1 MFGVRLSK
9 MGSASKLGLI
19 AKAIAIL
26 RKYGADAHV
35 YLPGIGTVSGLT
47 AGNYLD
53 SAGTTAAT
61 VDNPVGLS
69 LDALQAMT
77 LGAELVVNGDNE
89 SALFTGASI
98 VNASVARAA
107 APGGGFAA
115 IGTCSGGNVPHH
127 IVLSLPA
134 NKALQV
140 TCRVYVPT
148 GSIATARLFDATD
161 GSWTG
166 GTSAVK
172 DGWATLTGI
181 RAAGKAASWFLGIGD
196 TASANIDGQVFYVDD
211 LSVKE
216 IPGIHATQ
224 ATTSNKCLLRLTSGK
239 YNWVF
244 DSTDLLTATFPA
256 GNESVTVIDSFLDG
270 QVTTQGVNVVGAY
283 SMGPSVTLYGR
294 MIIKGS
300 ISASDLLVLQRFAN
314 SWAGL

>member
-19 AKAIAIL
+19 AKAIGIL
-26 RKYGADAHV
+26 RKYGTDAHV
-35 YLPGIGTVSGLT
+35 YLPGIGTVNGLT

-53 SAGTTAAT
+53 SAGTTSAS

-77 LGAELVVNGDNE
+77 TVEKVINGDNE
-89 SALFTGASI
+89 AALFTGASAI
-98 VNASVARAA
+98 NGTVVRDA

-115 IGTCSGGNVPHH
+115 KTTCSGGNAAHH
-127 IVLSLPA
+127 VVVQMEA
-134 NKALQV
+134 NKAYQV
-140 TCRVYVPT
+140 SVRVYVPT
-148 GSIATARLFDATD
+148 GSLNTAQLFDAND
-161 GSWTG
+161 GSWFGGSTTAKNSWVTITG
-166 GTSAVK
+166 NRLTS
-172 DGWATLTGI
+172 
-181 RAAGKAASWFLGIGD
+181 KASIWFLGIGD
-196 TASANIDGQVFYVDD
+196 SNLSSIDGQIFYIDD
-211 LSVKE
+211 LSIKE

-224 ATTSNKCLLRLTSGK
+224 ATTSNKCLLRLTNGK

-256 GNESVTVIDSFLDG
+256 GNESVTVIDSFLTG

-300 ISASDLLVLQRFAN
+300 VSASDLLVLQRFAN

>member
-19 AKAIAIL
+19 AKAIGIL

-35 YLPGIGTVSGLT
+35 YLPGVGTISGIT

-77 LGAELVVNGDNE
+77 LGPERVTNGDFSSGVGWTQGAGWSIGGGVA
-89 SALFTGASI
+89 SAVAASGVLIQTTGVAVGKPHLLTISNPNGAAFQIRLGGASLGYTAATSISII
-98 VNASVARAA
+98 VHSAA
-107 APGGGFAA
+107 GTLLEIVPNGPA
-115 IGTCSGGNVPHH
+115 TCS
-127 IVLSLPA
+127 I
-134 NKALQV
+134 
-140 TCRVYVPT
+140 
-148 GSIATARLFDATD
+148 D
-161 GSWTG
+161 
-166 GTSAVK
+166 
-172 DGWATLTGI
+172 
-181 RAAGKAASWFLGIGD
+181 
-196 TASANIDGQVFYVDD
+196 NI
-211 LSVKE
+211 SVRE
-216 IPGIHATQ
+216 IPGIHASQ
-224 ATTSNKCLLRLTSGK
+224 ATTANKCLLRLTGGK

-244 DSTDLLTATFPA
+244 DTTDLLTATFPA
-256 GNESVTVIDSFLDG
+256 GNESVTVIDSFSTG
-270 QVTTQGVNVVGAY
+270 QVTNTGVNVVGAY